1 MLAEAGL
8 LYNKDKAKRSAYSF
22 RHYFAEE
29 RLAAMQTNPR
39 ALDILSVNM
48 GTSKQMLESFYV
60 RKGVLLDDEALVVDA
75 DKRKRGKNTKLDSF

>member
-1 MLAEAGL
+1 MGE
-8 LYNKDKAKRSAYSF
+8 
-22 RHYFAEE
+22 
-29 RLAAMQTNPR
+29 NPR

-60 RKGVLLDDEALVVDA
+60 RKGVMLDDEVLIVDE